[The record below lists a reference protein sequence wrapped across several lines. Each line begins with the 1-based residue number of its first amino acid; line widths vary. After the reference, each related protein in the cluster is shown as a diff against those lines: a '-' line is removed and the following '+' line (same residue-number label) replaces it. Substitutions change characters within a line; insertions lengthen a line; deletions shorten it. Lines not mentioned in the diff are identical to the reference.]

1 MVIVMIKFYLITVM
15 IYFTIYLVSGILMRK
30 QFIKARNKL
39 RKETN
44 DNSKI
49 YGYIRTTID
58 YLLISFIPFIR
69 LITLILK
76 YYLVANTD
84 DFIKMMKEKG
94 DSNE

>member
-1 MVIVMIKFYLITVM
+1 
-15 IYFTIYLVSGILMRK
+15 MRK

-94 DSNE
+94 DSNVKD

>member
-1 MVIVMIKFYLITVM
+1 MIKFYLITVM
-15 IYFTIYLVSGILMRK
+15 IYFAIYIVSGILMRK

-49 YGYIRTTID
+49 YGYIRTTIN
-58 YLLISFIPFIR
+58 YLLISFIPFVR

-84 DFIKMMKEKG
+84 DFNKMTKEKG

>member
-1 MVIVMIKFYLITVM
+1 MIKFYLITVM
-15 IYFTIYLVSGILMRK
+15 IYFAIYIVSGILMRK

>member
-1 MVIVMIKFYLITVM
+1 
-15 IYFTIYLVSGILMRK
+15 MRK

-49 YGYIRTTID
+49 YGYIRTTIN
-58 YLLISFIPFIR
+58 YLLISFIPFVR

-94 DSNE
+94 DSDE

>member
-1 MVIVMIKFYLITVM
+1 
-15 IYFTIYLVSGILMRK
+15 MRK

-49 YGYIRTTID
+49 YGYIRTTIN
-58 YLLISFIPFIR
+58 YLLISFIPFVR

>member
-1 MVIVMIKFYLITVM
+1 
-15 IYFTIYLVSGILMRK
+15 MRK

-58 YLLISFIPFIR
+58 YLLISFIPIVR

-76 YYLVANTD
+76 YYLIVNTD

>member
-1 MVIVMIKFYLITVM
+1 MIKFYLITVM
-15 IYFTIYLVSGILMRK
+15 IYFTIYIVSGILMRK

-84 DFIKMMKEKG
+84 DFIKMMKDKG
-94 DSNE
+94 DSNVKD

>member
-1 MVIVMIKFYLITVM
+1 MIKFYLITVM
-15 IYFTIYLVSGILMRK
+15 IYFAIYIVSGILMRK

-58 YLLISFIPFIR
+58 YLLISFIPIVR
-69 LITLILK
+69 LITLIIK
-76 YYLVANTD
+76 YYLIANTD

>member
-1 MVIVMIKFYLITVM
+1 
-15 IYFTIYLVSGILMRK
+15 MRK